1 MVLALLQYNPEKE
14 IGSSFGFYGIL
25 GKRNTG
31 KTTYCRWLSSHLR
44 SSKEGVVIVIVDNIK
59 IRDQWAQFVPKTHI
73 YTADEFMV
81 LEQIQKIQNDVH
93 HSAQLHQLVDQQE
106 TVYKLSVTII
116 LDDVGAH
123 PKVMGSAALKNLAAT
138 GRHVHTNTFVLLQH
152 LKQAPP
158 QVRSQFQAVFM
169 LQCSSYDTIR
179 TIHREFVSMVKFE
192 EFKIVLAS
200 ATQNYGILVINCD
213 SKVSMTLQDVCKF
226 AEIGDLEHLQTIQ
239 LGKPSQWDFYRENY
253 VDNASYH
260 DLLLE
265 EPSSYSDSNASNQF
279 KVNKIYNRVGVR
291 TPVE

>member
-1 MVLALLQYNPEKE
+1 MVLALLQYNPEEE
-14 IGSSFGFYGIL
+14 IGSNFGFYGIL

-31 KTTYCRWLSSHLR
+31 KTTYCRWLSSYLR
-44 SSKEGVVIVIVDNIK
+44 SSREGVVIVIVDNSK

-81 LEQIQKIQNDVH
+81 LEQVQKIQNDVH
-93 HSAQLHQLVDQQE
+93 HSAQLHQLVDQQ
-106 TVYKLSVTII
+106 TDVYKLSVTII

-123 PKVMGSAALKNLAAT
+123 PKVMNSSALKNLAAT

-169 LQCSSYDTIR
+169 LQCSSFDTIK
-179 TIHREFVSMVKFE
+179 TIHREFVSMVNFE
-192 EFKIVLAS
+192 EFKVVLAS

-213 SKVSMTLQDVCKF
+213 SKASMTIQDVCKF
-226 AEIGDLEHLQTIQ
+226 AEISNLQHLQTVQ
-239 LGKPSQWDFYRENY
+239 LGKRSQWEFCNDNY
-253 VDNASYH
+253 VDNVTYH

-265 EPSSYSDSNASNQF
+265 DHSDYTESTKTRPGGF
-279 KVNKIYNRVGVR
+279 TVNKIY
-291 TPVE
+291 T